1 MCPSV
6 HLLKQRQA
14 GLLSLSLSPADET
27 QEIDEKAILRI
38 AFQEPFQDAAV
49 FKSAKSVKRSA
60 LLGRRL

>member
-6 HLLKQRQA
+6 HLLKRRQV
-14 GLLSLSLSPADET
+14 GLLSLSPADET